1 MSAVPSP
8 RAGRVFAGSAPGAR
22 RWPRV
27 AVPAFCGLLAVLS
40 ATLPAHASDSTLPD
54 LGDAAG
60 ETLTRAEEER
70 LGDAFLRQ
78 VRQRIRLVDDP
89 EVVDYIDSLGQRI
102 ASADP
107 ERRYRFLVVDASSVN
122 AFAGPGGS
130 SR

>member
-1 MSAVPSP
+1 MSPTPPS
-8 RAGRVFAGSAPGAR
+8 RAGRVFADSRPDAR
-22 RWPRV
+22 WRRRV
-27 AVPAFCGLLAVLS
+27 AVLVILGLLAVL
-40 ATLPAHASDSTLPD
+40 PAAAADTALPD

-78 VRQRIRLVDDP
+78 VRQRARLVDDP

-107 ERRYRFLVVDASSVN
+107 GRR
-122 AFAGPGGS
+122 
-130 SR
+130 